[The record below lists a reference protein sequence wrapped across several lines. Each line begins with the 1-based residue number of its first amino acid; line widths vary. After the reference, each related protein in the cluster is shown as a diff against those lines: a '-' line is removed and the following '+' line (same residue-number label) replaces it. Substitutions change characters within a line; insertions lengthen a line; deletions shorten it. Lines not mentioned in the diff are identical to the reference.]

1 VPDQPVPDQPRPGQ
15 SPPSQS
21 HRPLLNRRL
30 AGLGTTIFAEMSAR
44 AVATGSINLGQGFPD
59 TDGPVKIAQLAADAI
74 LAGRGN
80 QYPPGPGIPE
90 LRQAIADHAAR
101 FYGLRYDPA
110 NEVLVTAGATE
121 AVAAALLALVE
132 PGDEVI
138 AFEPY
143 YDSYAANIAMAGG
156 VRVPVTLRPPGFRPD
171 PDELAR
177 AITERTRLI
186 LLNTP
191 HNPTGSVFSRD
202 ELAAIARLAVD
213 HDLLVVADEVYEH
226 LVFDGEHVPIASFP
240 GMRERTVTIG
250 SAGKTFSFTGW
261 KIGWVTATPELVTAV
276 KTTKQ
281 FMTYVSG
288 GPFQY
293 AVAEALALP
302 DEYYTALRDD
312 LKAKRD
318 LFVPGL
324 AALGFEVY
332 QPQGTY
338 FVTADIKSLG
348 GQDGVEF
355 CRTLP
360 ERAGVVA
367 IPSAVFY
374 DDKAAARTLV
384 RFAFC
389 KRPEVLTQAL
399 ARLARLSLS
408 RTTPAARPAPRA
420 CPRGA
425 QHYPQSGSQAHGGA
439 PAPRPG

>member
-1 VPDQPVPDQPRPGQ
+1 V
-15 SPPSQS
+15 S
-21 HRPLLNRRL
+21 RPLLNRRL

-59 TDGPVKIAQLAADAI
+59 TDGPVKIAQIAADAI

-110 NEVLVTAGATE
+110 DEILVTAGATE

-156 VRVPVTLRPPGFRPD
+156 TRVPVTLRPPGFRPD
-171 PDELAR
+171 AAELAN

-191 HNPTGSVFSRD
+191 HNPTGSVFTRD
-202 ELAAIARLAVD
+202 ELAAIAELAVER
-213 HDLLVVADEVYEH
+213 DLLVVSDEVYEH

-240 GMRERTVTIG
+240 GMRERTVTIS

-261 KIGWVTATPELVTAV
+261 KIGWVEATAELVTAV

-302 DEYYTALRDD
+302 DEYYTALRED
-312 LKAKRD
+312 LKARRD

-332 QPQGTY
+332 PPQGTY
-338 FVTADIKSLG
+338 FVTADIAGLDDR
-348 GQDGVEF
+348 DGVEF

-389 KRPEVLTQAL
+389 KRPEVLTEAL
-399 ARLARLSLS
+399 ARLSRL
-408 RTTPAARPAPRA
+408 TN
-420 CPRGA
+420 G
-425 QHYPQSGSQAHGGA
+425 
-439 PAPRPG
+439 